1 MLEYRAIE
9 NRRDCRV
16 LALQVLFESD
26 LVRHQ
31 TSFVTNRMLQ
41 YTAISPDLRKFAIEL
56 IKNVLENLA
65 EVDNIITG
73 HANDWPINQIAVVD
87 LNILRMAISEIVW
100 GKGAPSGA
108 VINEAIELS
117 KVFGSERSSRFVNGV
132 LGSFM
137 KSRNIS

>member
-1 MLEYRAIE
+1 MLEYKAVA

-26 LVRHQ
+26 LVRHR

-41 YTAISPDLRKFAIEL
+41 NTAISPDLRKFAIEL

-100 GKGAPSGA
+100 GKDAPSGA

-117 KVFGSERSSRFVNGV
+117 KVFGSEGSSRFVNGV

-137 KSRNIS
+137 KGRDIS

>member
-73 HANDWPINQIAVVD
+73 HANDWPINQIPVVD

-100 GKGAPSGA
+100 GKDAPSGA

-117 KVFGSERSSRFVNGV
+117 KVFGSEGSSRFVNGV

-137 KSRNIS
+137 KGRYIS

>member
-1 MLEYRAIE
+1 MLEYRAVA

-26 LVRHQ
+26 LVRHR

-41 YTAISPDLRKFAIEL
+41 NTAISPDLRKFAIEL

-73 HANDWPINQIAVVD
+73 HARNWPIDQIAVVD
-87 LNILRMAISEIVW
+87 LNILRMAISEIIW
-100 GKGAPSGA
+100 GSDAPAGA
-108 VINEAIELS
+108 VINEAIELAKGFGGDNSS
-117 KVFGSERSSRFVNGV
+117 KFMNGI
-132 LGSFM
+132 LGALLN
-137 KSRNIS
+137 KA